1 MDLRTALS
9 HVVWIGGAP
18 RAGKTTLSRLL
29 AGKFDLK
36 LYNLD
41 WHQVREHR
49 GRLDPARHRV
59 SLRWETA
66 TMDERWVRP
75 TADELLERS
84 IASWTEMFDLVVE
97 DLLALPRSRVI
108 LADGPGA
115 FPSRVAPLLASP
127 RQAIWLVPTGEFRD
141 AVARR
146 RYGAAGPL
154 AETSD
159 PERAGRN
166 LRERDLRLGR
176 HLARSCAELGL
187 RYVEVDGS
195 LDLDAALALVEEH
208 FRPHLPAT
216 FNV

>member
-9 HVVWIGGAP
+9 HVLWIGGAP
-18 RAGKTTLSRLL
+18 RA
-29 AGKFDLK
+29 
-36 LYNLD
+36 
-41 WHQVREHR
+41 
-49 GRLDPARHRV
+49 RH
-59 SLRWETA
+59 T
-66 TMDERWVRP
+66 P
-75 TADELLERS
+75 
-84 IASWTEMFDLVVE
+84 
-97 DLLALPRSRVI
+97 
-108 LADGPGA
+108 
-115 FPSRVAPLLASP
+115 PSPL
-127 RQAIWLVPTGEFRD
+127 PTGEFRD